1 MPANLDGGGVGSVG
15 SVGDVGDV
23 VEIDTTLSN
32 QRWRMEGGRGGGIGQ
47 LLPMKMHVLLICI
60 LKLAAILFDCHRLE
74 NIPPPPPPPPPLKL
88 ESNLIVSR

>member
-32 QRWRMEGGRGGGIGQ
+32 QRWRMEGGREGGGGRNWTIVADEDACIAHLHIEIGR
-47 LLPMKMHVLLICI
+47 HFV
-60 LKLAAILFDCHRLE
+60 
-74 NIPPPPPPPPPLKL
+74 
-88 ESNLIVSR
+88 